1 MKRLANTIIFALLLS
16 AIPARIWAQDY
27 MSNHSQTG
35 IESLDANMTQK
46 AQIRDYENGFLFN
59 VFEIENVEERVQ
71 LASALATS
79 DIWICNPTENPGELY
94 IRPNSY
100 HSDIPIY
107 AEFDYLRMTLREEYE
122 EASLL
127 PKEEFAEIF
136 NSWAH
141 NISNE
146 YYNFLISDHL
156 DRANHCMD
164 AEPFCTSDV
173 YNFPALNSGYSWSGP
188 NYGCLNSS
196 PTNKHSF
203 WYYMRIGVAGNITIL
218 IEASFDVDFALWGP
232 FNNQIDPCP
241 TEAGQAGL
249 LTADCGDNCPNN
261 TTNPN
266 FYPSGNLHDCSFDA
280 RHYEYAHVVNG
291 QVGQYYILLI
301 TNYSGSDGY
310 ITFQKYDGDGE
321 TDCGIMPGIASND
334 GPYCAGETINLSVNS
349 QAGATYSWT
358 GPNNFTSTVQ
368 NPSIPNCTYEMGGTY
383 TCITTVDNQTA
394 TGSTDVVV
402 FPEPV
407 ANFDFTT
414 VCQGDPTAFTST
426 ATTVPAGHEITA
438 YQWDFGDGETADTQ
452 NATHTYTAAGTYQ
465 VTHTIRTG
473 RRCVDEITQTVTVLA
488 MPVATATVSPSSV
501 QYGGVTTLTADPG
514 AEGSFS
520 YHWEP
525 SNMVISPNSQ
535 TTQTVPIQE
544 TQVFTCTVTNTEG
557 DCVSTAQVTVV
568 MAGSDLTATATADQ
582 YEICENGSTTLHAV
596 PVAGTGNYTYQ
607 WDHAELLNSTTIQ
620 NPVATPPVGT
630 TTFHCTVSDGLTD
643 QEVSVQ
649 IIVYPNL
656 EKQLYD
662 TICFNDSYDF
672 YGQHL
677 TEDGIYRHR
686 LETQHGCDSILY
698 LHLATYPEES
708 SEFTVPTYESCD
720 SYFWNPNGHEIL
732 WTDHASNDYNV
743 SGTYQRKYADRNGC
757 DSLVT
762 MHVDFHYS
770 PAPSEIYPTDP
781 DNEAP
786 HWVVTATEFQINSYE
801 FSLYDRNH
809 LNTEPW
815 DSVSWVFE
823 TPGVEW
829 ILERSTD
836 PFLGKKCTMYVLN
849 YIEDTIWLRA
859 TPYNSCDKIGE
870 KPQRYWFVCSFY
882 GIDEDDPSTNSGAFD
897 IFITPNPNNGVM
909 NILFGE
915 MEGRVEA
922 TVYDMQGQTVD
933 RFGLM
938 ASPQSRHSYLLKGKK
953 NGIYL
958 FVFNYKGHI
967 ITKRVVLTQ

>member
-1 MKRLANTIIFALLLS
+1 MKRFANTIIFSLLLS
-16 AIPARIWAQDY
+16 VIPARIWAQDY
-27 MSNHSQTG
+27 MSNPSQTG
-35 IESLDANMTQK
+35 IESQDANMIQK
-46 AQIRDYENGFLFN
+46 TQIRDYENGFLFN

-94 IRPNSY
+94 IRPNNY
-100 HSDIPIY
+100 HTDIPIY

-241 TEAGQAGL
+241 TTAGEAGM
-249 LTADCGDNCPNN
+249 LTATCDDCPNN
-261 TTNPN
+261 TSSSSN
-266 FYPSGNLHDCSFDA
+266 YPYGNLHDCSFDA

-383 TCITTVDNQTA
+383 TCVTTVDNQTA
-394 TGSTDVVV
+394 TGSTDVIV

-407 ANFDFTT
+407 SDFDFTT
-414 VCQGDPTAFTST
+414 VCQGNPTTFIST
-426 ATTVPAGHEITA
+426 ATTVPPGHEIIA
-438 YQWDFGDGETADTQ
+438 YNWDFGDGETAETQ
-452 NATHTYTAAGTYQ
+452 DATHTYAAAGTYQ
-465 VTHTIRTG
+465 VTHTIHTG
-473 RRCVDEITQTVTVLA
+473 RRCLDEITKTVVVLA

-501 QYGGVTTLTADPG
+501 LYGGVTTLTADPG

-520 YHWEP
+520 YQWEP
-525 SNMVISPNSQ
+525 SDKVISPNSQ

-544 TQVFTCTVTNTEG
+544 TTVFTVTVTNTEG
-557 DCVSTAQVTVV
+557 DCTSTAQVTVN

-582 YEICENGSTTLHAV
+582 YEICENSSTMLHAI
-596 PVAGTGNYTYQ
+596 PVAGTGNYTYD
-607 WDHAELLNSTTIQ
+607 WDHAELLSSTTIQ
-620 NPVATPPVGT
+620 NPVANPPVGT

-643 QEVSVQ
+643 QLVSVS
-649 IIVYPNL
+649 ITVHPNV
-656 EKQLYD
+656 ESDIYAR
-662 TICFNDSYDF
+662 ICPDETYDF
-672 YGQHL
+672 FGTPLSQVNTYHHTIESHL
-677 TEDGIYRHR
+677 
-686 LETQHGCDSILY
+686 GCDSTIH
-698 LHLATYPEES
+698 LHLTHYEAYDIPAIDVEECDWYFWLGDTLTQSNSYTRTLS
-708 SEFTVPTYESCD
+708 SVHDCD
-720 SYFWNPNGHEIL
+720 SIVHLNL
-732 WTDHASNDYNV
+732 
-743 SGTYQRKYADRNGC
+743 K
-757 DSLVT
+757 L
-762 MHVDFHYS
+762 HYS
-770 PAPSEIYPTDP
+770 PKPSKIYPTDTT
-781 DNEAP
+781 NHAP
-786 HWVVTATEFQINSYE
+786 HWVVPATEFQINSYE
-801 FSLYDRNH
+801 FSLYDHNH

-815 DSVSWVFE
+815 DSVRWEFE
-823 TPGVEW
+823 NPEVQW
-829 ILERSTD
+829 LLERDSV
-836 PFLGKKCTMYVLN
+836 PYLGKNCRMHVLN
-849 YIEDTIWLRA
+849 YVEDTIWLRA
-859 TPYNSCDKIGE
+859 TPYNGCDIIGE

-882 GIDEDDPSTNSGAFD
+882 GIDEDDPSTGSKAFD
-897 IFITPNPNNGVM
+897 LFITPNPNSGAM

-915 MEGRVEA
+915 MEGRVETA
-922 TVYDMQGQTVD
+922 VYDMQGQMVD
-933 RFGLM
+933 RFSLM

-958 FVFNYKGHI
+958 FVFNYKGHV